1 MIALNYGV
9 ILASGS
15 GTRMK
20 NIDIPKQY
28 YEIDNKPIILYTL
41 DSMLSSNLF
50 DKIYIAI
57 QKEYEEL
64 LNNYLNKYISSDN
77 MNIIK
82 IVYGGK
88 ERIDTIHNVIDSISL
103 NNISDDDIVV
113 IHDAVRPFVTK
124 KILEDSINGARK
136 YGAVVAGIPAE
147 DTMLISGDGVNVDE
161 IPNRKLLYKGQAPD
175 SFRLNTLIEL
185 ESKLT
190 DDIKKR
196 ITGTSQIC
204 IFNGYPIRMI
214 MGDAINFKITTD
226 GDLDMARGIV
236 LSRKK
241 K

>member
-1 MIALNYGV
+1 
-9 ILASGS
+9 
-15 GTRMK
+15 
-20 NIDIPKQY
+20 
-28 YEIDNKPIILYTL
+28 
-41 DSMLSSNLF
+41 MLSSNLF

>member
-1 MIALNYGV
+1 MNYGV

-28 YEIDNKPIILYTL
+28 YEIDNKPIIMYTL

>member
-1 MIALNYGV
+1 MNYGV

>member
-1 MIALNYGV
+1 MNYGV

-28 YEIDNKPIILYTL
+28 YEIDNKPIIMYTL

-57 QKEYEEL
+57 QIEYEEL
-64 LNNYLNKYISSDN
+64 LINYLNKYVSLDN
-77 MNIIK
+77 INKIK

-88 ERIDTIHNVIDSISL
+88 ERIDTIHNVIGSISL
-103 NNISDDDIVV
+103 NNISDDDVVV

-124 KILEDSINGARK
+124 KILEDSINGARR

-147 DTMLISGDGVNVDE
+147 DTMLVSSDGVKVDE

-175 SFRLNTLIEL
+175 SFRIKTLIEL

-204 IFNGYPIRMI
+204 TFNNYPIRI
-214 MGDAINFKITTD
+214 VMGDAINFKITTN

>member
-82 IVYGGK
+82 MVYGGK